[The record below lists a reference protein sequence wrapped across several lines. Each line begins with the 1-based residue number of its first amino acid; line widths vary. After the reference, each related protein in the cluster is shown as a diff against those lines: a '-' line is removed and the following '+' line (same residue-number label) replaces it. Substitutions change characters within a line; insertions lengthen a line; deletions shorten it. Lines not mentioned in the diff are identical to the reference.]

1 MEGRERMEVEE
12 AGNPSTAPTPEPQT
26 KKIKMSSTT
35 TTEDE
40 AEEQSTVPTGDGAT
54 KRVRFK
60 RRKIALFLAYCG
72 VGYQGMQRNPGAK
85 TIEGDLEL
93 ALLKAGAIPEAD
105 YGDPRRVDWMRSART
120 DKGVSA
126 VGQVVSGRFYVD
138 PPGMIERL
146 NSHLPP
152 QIVAFGYKRVTASFN
167 AKKFCD
173 RRRYIYLLPVFALDP
188 TAHPDRESVLAS
200 EGSDNALAKCLEC
213 SERGR
218 KVVGA
223 MGGRRTDSNA
233 NKANGVLVGADE
245 VEVNRKLQRPEVVSE
260 SEGMAK
266 NGVSANSIEEE
277 EEAGNSSAISLGEKE
292 NGTVSSSETLML
304 NDVPLDD
311 AKSSSKAGSAEK
323 HKAIIEQF
331 PSSER
336 VVKDSMDSGEEDK
349 AGALPVLEQEENS
362 NSVENKQQET
372 DTDGDRQRIKCIEE
386 GSSSFHYGDKEK
398 EQFNRILKMYVG
410 THNFHNLTTRTKAE
424 DPSAKRYIVSFEAN
438 EVVTVDGIDF
448 VKCVVVGQSFMLHQ
462 IRKMIGLA
470 VAVMRGCAPES
481 IITTA
486 LRRDLNL
493 NVPTAPEL
501 GLFLDECLYTS
512 YNQKWRDTHEELSLA
527 GYAEQ
532 AEVFK
537 MKHIHAHIASTEHKE
552 GVVALWLHS
561 LNHRNYPDFRIEH
574 GNGGINTE
582 DGKQCKTDPQ

>member
-1 MEGRERMEVEE
+1 MGRMEAEE
-12 AGNPSTAPTPEPQT
+12 AGDVLTAPTSEPER
-26 KKIKMSSTT
+26 KRIKMSSAT

-40 AEEQSTVPTGDGAT
+40 AEEQASATAADGAT
-54 KRVRFK
+54 KRVRYK

-146 NSHLPP
+146 NSHFPP

-200 EGSDNALAKCLEC
+200 EGSENALAKCLEC

-223 MGGRRTDSNA
+223 MGGRRTDGNP
-233 NKANGVLVGADE
+233 NKSNGVLAGKDE
-245 VEVNRKLQRPEVVSE
+245 VEANGELDRSELISESVEMPKEGVSE
-260 SEGMAK
+260 
-266 NGVSANSIEEE
+266 NPV
-277 EEAGNSSAISLGEKE
+277 EEAEKA
-292 NGTVSSSETLML
+292 GDVSSISVGEQENETVPNSDPLMQ
-304 NDVPLDD
+304 NDVRLDE
-311 AKSSSKAGSAEK
+311 AKTSGRDGSAEK
-323 HKAIIEQF
+323 QEVIVEQL
-331 PSSER
+331 PCSER
-336 VVKDSMDSGEEDK
+336 MVEGSADAEGQDK
-349 AGALPVLEQEENS
+349 TGVLPLLGQIENNS
-362 NSVENKQQET
+362 SVENKQQET
-372 DTDGDRQRIKCIEE
+372 DVDGDRKRSECIGEM
-386 GSSSFHYGDKEK
+386 SSSFRYGDEEK
-398 EQFNRILKMYVG
+398 ERFNKTLKMYVG

-424 DPSAKRYIVSFEAN
+424 DPSAMRYIVSFEAN
-438 EVVTVDGIDF
+438 EVVTIDGIDF

-481 IITTA
+481 IVTTA

-512 YNQKWRDTHEELSLA
+512 YNQKWKDTHEQLSLA

-532 AEVFK
+532 AEDFK
-537 MKHIHAHIASTEHKE
+537 MKHIYAHIASTERKE

-574 GNGGINTE
+574 GNIGTNAE
-582 DGKQCKTDPQ
+582 DGAQCKTDPQ